1 MYWTEVAS
9 SAPPPPPQSSWGPHQ
24 HQRYPPYRNHLSQPQ
39 PAVYSPTRS
48 SESDGSGVWIRDDS
62 MCCAASYYAGPSRYD
77 SAANTPIFG
86 YGYPP
91 EDDVYSSYGVGV
103 CRFYRTGLCKFGEAC
118 RNLHVHDGES
128 PRADP
133 LWEEKHSKHQA
144 RLATRNV
151 LCAICDDDVVAS
163 GKRFGLLEN
172 CDHPFC
178 LECIREWRDQKDTQD
193 RENLRLCPLCR
204 VESFLI
210 VPCDRW
216 LVHGDEKQR
225 EVEGYKKALS
235 RIPCKFYQM
244 KEDCP
249 FGESC
254 YYNHGGVET
263 EGGRIMQ
270 GAD

>member
-1 MYWTEVAS
+1 D
-9 SAPPPPPQSSWGPHQ
+9 PPPPPQSPWGPHQ
-24 HQRYPPYRNHLSQPQ
+24 HQRYPPYRNHLSHPQ

-62 MCCAASYYAGPSRYD
+62 MCCAASYYAGPSLYD

-133 LWEEKHSKHQA
+133 LWQEKHSKHQA

-178 LECIREWRDQKDTQD
+178 LE
-193 RENLRLCPLCR
+193 
-204 VESFLI
+204 
-210 VPCDRW
+210 
-216 LVHGDEKQR
+216 
-225 EVEGYKKALS
+225 
-235 RIPCKFYQM
+235 
-244 KEDCP
+244 
-249 FGESC
+249 
-254 YYNHGGVET
+254 
-263 EGGRIMQ
+263 
-270 GAD
+270 